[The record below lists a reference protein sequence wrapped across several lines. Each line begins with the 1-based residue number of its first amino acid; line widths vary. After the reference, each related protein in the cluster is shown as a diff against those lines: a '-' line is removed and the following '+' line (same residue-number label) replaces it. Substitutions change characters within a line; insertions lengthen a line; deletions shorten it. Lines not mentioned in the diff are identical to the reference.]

1 VQLKALSAKYSLL
14 TAKFCIP
21 EQSMHT
27 ALVVNNI
34 YEEIAMNRNFV
45 SATITGGVLVAL
57 VSNAFAEDYKR
68 ASLDAPAGVQAVQ
81 GQDLLPPNAQPGEC
95 YARVYVPPT
104 FETFETK
111 VLKADA
117 SQTLA
122 IQPAE
127 FENVTEEVVVEE
139 ASHRLE
145 VVPAQYEWVEERI
158 EVEPAHTKLKKVPAK
173 YDTVSEKIV
182 DKPARTVW
190 KKGRGPHE
198 KVNNATGEIMCL
210 VEVPATYKTIT
221 KQIVAQPPRV
231 EKVEIPAKYKTV
243 KRKVLKNPATTQRVE
258 IPAKTKT
265 VTRLALKTPARELA
279 ENLPAQYQTV
289 TQTRQVSG
297 GSMEWQAVL
306 CETNSTRSKIKR
318 IQQALADE
326 GYNPGG
332 IDGSFGRQTGEAIKS
347 FQRDQG
353 LATGGITL
361 ETLRKLGVGA

>member
-1 VQLKALSAKYSLL
+1 
-14 TAKFCIP
+14 
-21 EQSMHT
+21 MHT
-27 ALVVNNI
+27 AGVVNNI
-34 YEEIAMNRNFV
+34 YEEFAMNKTIA

-68 ASLDAPAGVQAVQ
+68 ASLDAPTGVPSIQ

-111 VLKADA
+111 VLKTDA

-127 FENVTEEVVVEE
+127 FENVTEEVVIQE

-145 VVPAQYEWVEERI
+145 VVPAEYEWVEERI
-158 EVEPAHTKLKKVPAK
+158 EVEPAYTKLKKVPARFE
-173 YDTVSEKIV
+173 TQSEKIV

-210 VEVPATYKTIT
+210 VEVPATYKTVT
-221 KQIVAQPPRV
+221 KKVMVEGPRV
-231 EKVEIPAKYKTV
+231 DKVEIPAKYKTV
-243 KRKVLKNPATTQRVE
+243 KRKVLKNPATTRRVE

-265 VTRLALKTPARELA
+265 VTRRALRKPATEVA
-279 ENLPAQYQTV
+279 QNLPAEYQTV

-306 CETNSTRSKIKR
+306 CETNSNRSQIKR
-318 IQQALADE
+318 LQQALADE

-332 IDGSFGRQTGEAIKS
+332 IDGAFGRQTGEAIKA